1 MVVLALEF
9 RHLSSSCSWPLLTVY
24 GDETAP
30 LDVGH
35 QSHLFLSLL
44 FFLLSCRCK
53 RTTANMYDTQGQQ
66 QTNKQTLTPLP
77 KNSPAAVHG
86 QKRNGAR
93 TPRCGRVSAT
103 IAVAKEKYLKKKKKK
118 NCDCALGK
126 SFDSPGPS
134 YKVEGKTAKPE
145 KTIRQIAFECV

>member
-66 QTNKQTLTPLP
+66 QTNADA
-77 KNSPAAVHG
+77 SA
-86 QKRNGAR
+86 QKLARRCAR
-93 TPRCGRVSAT
+93 TKKKRGADAQVWPCVGDYCSSQRE
-103 IAVAKEKYLKKKKKK
+103 ILKKKKIVTVHWENLLTRFARHIKWR
-118 NCDCALGK
+118 GK
-126 SFDSPGPS
+126 QRNQ
-134 YKVEGKTAKPE
+134 K
-145 KTIRQIAFECV
+145 RQ